1 MLLIAAIALLLALAV
16 TATLVTRSPV
26 YRIFAYTIDH
36 WADDIH
42 GVENVPLRRS

>member
-1 MLLIAAIALLLALAV
+1 MLLIAAILLLLAIAV
-16 TATLVTRSPV
+16 TAALVARSPV

-42 GVENVPLRRS
+42 GVEATPSR